1 MKNIISQIMGYL
13 LLKVTKSHS
22 SQIKQAKQLAEK
34 AKLKVETALKEA
46 EQVEAKYDNI
56 LTDVQAEIEQLA
68 ETVQIIKQLKDDES
82 TTVEK
87 LKVLAET
94 FTKN

>member
-1 MKNIISQIMGYL
+1 MGYL
-13 LLKVTKSHS
+13 LLKVTKSHA

-34 AKLKVETALKEA
+34 AKFKVETALKEA
-46 EQVEAKYDNI
+46 EQVESKYDNI

-82 TTVEK
+82 STVEK
-87 LKVLAET
+87 LKTLAET
-94 FTKN
+94 FTKK